1 MYREKIEALKEWKN
15 KDNKK
20 VLLIKGAKFV
30 GKTYLTKNF
39 ALQNYERTVYIRCK
53 SQIGDFEYQIL
64 NSAQNEEFEVL
75 ETENLVKNLNLSKED
90 NIIRIAKKIGEVDK
104 EKEKVLVIIDN
115 LEENMELIK
124 QINTVNCKLEN
135 IDLIVITSN
144 WGITTNGISLEN
156 KNIES
161 IIIRPLNYIE
171 FLFAIGE
178 EELAKNLKNIKIQE
192 IQESEEIKKVQ
203 ELKAKYI
210 NNLKKYMYI
219 GGMPEVVANFSEN
232 KNYQIVRQL
241 QVKIVENIK
250 KYIEKK
256 APSLIL
262 GEIKSI
268 LKNIPIQLKK
278 KDKRFVCKEIDRS
291 AQDWQYD
298 LAVNFLK
305 DLGLIHKV
313 TRITTPEEPLAVYQN
328 NMHYRLFFIDV
339 GLLSAMENSDLKVIL
354 EENQIFNMEN
364 SVLTTQ
370 FICQEFLSKIF
381 ANLYYWQE
389 EKYFYNI
396 DFVIQYQ
403 GKIYSF
409 QIDTINKENN
419 KDLWIYH
426 FKFKQYNCYRIT
438 ISQFEEKG
446 WNIDTPIYLI

>member
-64 NSAQNEEFEVL
+64 NSAQNEEFEAL
-75 ETENLVKNLNLSKED
+75 ETKNLVKNLNLSEED
-90 NIIRIAKKIGEVDK
+90 NIIKIAKKIGEVD
-104 EKEKVLVIIDN
+104 KEKVLVIIDN

-426 FKFKQYNCYRIT
+426 FNRIT